1 MSQKIARTE
10 PFSLEIPDYIT
21 QMDFAKIET
30 HFVAI
35 LGHQSLD
42 RRMIASPHHT
52 RCIQDGEIHELVY
65 VAESPDGLIDLNDAW
80 YLGFIK
86 FPQGGVLAKGMTIEI
101 NGQGKGKLIGFDE
114 THFPNHLNLL
124 ISDQNPQN
132 GQDMSLKLN
141 DSCDFVYNR
150 S

>member
-1 MSQKIARTE
+1 
-10 PFSLEIPDYIT
+10 
-21 QMDFAKIET
+21 
-30 HFVAI
+30 
-35 LGHQSLD
+35 
-42 RRMIASPHHT
+42 
-52 RCIQDGEIHELVY
+52 
-65 VAESPDGLIDLNDAW
+65 
-80 YLGFIK
+80 LGFIK

-141 DSCDFVYNR
+141 DSCDFVHNR